1 MTVGERDQFNRFI
14 KALEGILGELRGIR
28 KCLEKQMCDESENST
43 AVEINKVNKN
53 DHRED

>member
-14 KALEGILGELRGIR
+14 KALEGISGELRGIR

-43 AVEINKVNKN
+43 AVEIKKVNKN

>member
-14 KALEGILGELRGIR
+14 KALEGISGELRGTR
-28 KCLEKQMCDESENST
+28 KCLEKQMRDESENSI

>member
-14 KALEGILGELRGIR
+14 KALEGISGELRGIR
-28 KCLEKQMCDESENST
+28 KCLEKQMRDESENST

>member
-14 KALEGILGELRGIR
+14 RALEGISCELRGIR
-28 KCLEKQMCDESENST
+28 KCLEKTAYDGREKPVVTDNSG
-43 AVEINKVNKN
+43 EKQN